1 MNLEMISGFA
11 QVFIALAAIIGI
23 FISIIQQRIMV
34 KQLKTEVFIRYSS
47 KYSMSPEVS
56 AVVKYLEHL
65 DGLKHRQAIVPPDSH
80 DIEIF
85 MHYFEEIEHL
95 INAGIMDEQMVY
107 EMFSYYLFVF
117 ENNVEKFDITDYKS
131 DSWSKF
137 RHLLIRMKNIQTKN
151 NKK

>member
-1 MNLEMISGFA
+1 MNLENISDFA

-23 FISIIQQRIMV
+23 FISIRQQRNTV
-34 KQLKTEVFIRYSS
+34 KQLKIEVFIRYCS

-65 DGLKHRQAIVPPDSH
+65 DGLKHKNAIVPPDSH

-85 MHYFEEIEHL
+85 MHYFEEIEYL
-95 INAGIMDEQMVY
+95 IDGGIMDEKMVY

-117 ENNVEKFDITDYKS
+117 EKNRKEFNITDYDS
-131 DSWSKF
+131 DSWRKF
-137 RHLLIRMKNIQTKN
+137 RHLLIRIKSIQARNIK
-151 NKK
+151 

>member
-1 MNLEMISGFA
+1 MNLETISDFA

-23 FISIIQQRIMV
+23 FISIMQQRNML

-65 DGLKHRQAIVPPDSH
+65 EGLNHKLIITPPDNH
-80 DIEIF
+80 EIEIF
-85 MHYFEEIEHL
+85 MHYFEEIEYP
-95 INAGIMDEQMVY
+95 IEGGIMDEEMVY

-117 ENNVEKFDITDYKS
+117 EKNREKFNITDYEG
-131 DSWSKF
+131 DSWNRF
-137 RHLLIRMKNIQTKN
+137 RHLLIRIKSIQARK
-151 NKK
+151 

>member
-1 MNLEMISGFA
+1 MNLEMISVFT

-34 KQLKTEVFIRYSS
+34 KQLKAEVFIRYSS
-47 KYSMSPEVS
+47 KYAISPEVT
-56 AVVKYLEHL
+56 AVIKYLEHI
-65 DGLKHRQAIVPPDSH
+65 DGLKHKQTIVPPDSH

-85 MHYFEEIEHL
+85 MHYFEEIEYL
-95 INAGIMDEQMVY
+95 LDARIMDEQMVY

-137 RHLLIRMKNIQTKN
+137 HHLLIRMKTVHARN